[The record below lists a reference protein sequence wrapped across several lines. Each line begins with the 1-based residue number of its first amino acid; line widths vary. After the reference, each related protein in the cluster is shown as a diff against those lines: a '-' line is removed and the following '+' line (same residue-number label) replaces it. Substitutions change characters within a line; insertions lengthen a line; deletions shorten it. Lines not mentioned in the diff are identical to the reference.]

1 MASFLTNLRNR
12 VQTGIQNT
20 VRSSVEDLRDE
31 DGNILSVGV
40 DVNVGFDPKTTAI
53 ALAMVLFVAVA
64 ILLIKKGLKV

>member
-40 DVNVGFDPKTTAI
+40 DVNVEFDPKSTAI

>member
-1 MASFLTNLRNR
+1 MASYLTNLRNR
-12 VQTGIQNT
+12 LQTGIQNT

-40 DVNVGFDPKTTAI
+40 DVNVEFDPKSTAI